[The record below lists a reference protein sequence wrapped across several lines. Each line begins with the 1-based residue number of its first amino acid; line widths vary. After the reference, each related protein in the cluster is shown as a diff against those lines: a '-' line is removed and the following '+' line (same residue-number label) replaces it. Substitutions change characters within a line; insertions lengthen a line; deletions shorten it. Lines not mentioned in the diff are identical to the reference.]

1 MSRGRRLTAEQCL
14 ALLQQ
19 LDEENSSNDGS
30 DNESNLEISDG
41 NEIIEEQGS
50 NSTDEDTDTDDP
62 DTSNST
68 RTQRDAPAATNLRAP
83 DGTEWKILNQDATT
97 PGRIASQNV
106 LKEKAGP
113 TPYANRNIGE
123 NEASSWRLLFQNP
136 C

>member
-30 DNESNLEISDG
+30 DNESNLEISDE

-50 NSTDEDTDTDDP
+50 NFTDEETDTNDP

-68 RTQRDAPAATNLRAP
+68 RTQRDAPAATNLCAP
-83 DGTEWKILNQDATT
+83 DGTE
-97 PGRIASQNV
+97 
-106 LKEKAGP
+106 
-113 TPYANRNIGE
+113 
-123 NEASSWRLLFQNP
+123 
-136 C
+136 